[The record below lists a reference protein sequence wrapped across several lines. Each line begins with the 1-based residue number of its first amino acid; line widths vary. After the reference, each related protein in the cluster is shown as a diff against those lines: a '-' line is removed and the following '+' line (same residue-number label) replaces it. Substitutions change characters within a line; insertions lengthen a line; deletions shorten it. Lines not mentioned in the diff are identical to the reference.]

1 MSHLSKIVNREAS
14 AVLTEEGFDV
24 RSLAPKIWANL
35 DEHTKQFC
43 GCADLRRR
51 LNDAARRI
59 ANKAFEE
66 KVSKQPKLPFEVEGS
81 VVVGE
86 DQQNVKMIEALTEA
100 EFDAAVEAK
109 EKNHTS
115 FGHSVSN
122 WKEARDQAKRF
133 WKKHPDWL
141 FGDCLDAMFDE
152 RKGKRK

>member
-86 DQQNVKMIEALTEA
+86 DQQNDREDEAAGREPERAA
-100 EFDAAVEAK
+100 EPNGDQRHQLNGKYIDEVVAEQDQP
-109 EKNHTS
+109 
-115 FGHSVSN
+115 
-122 WKEARDQAKRF
+122 DQAIRF
-133 WKKHPDWL
+133 LQQAFCK
-141 FGDCLDAMFDE
+141 FGAAMS
-152 RKGKRK
+152 